1 MFDFF
6 KNSILVKIFLAVIA
20 LSLLYFGFSGVGS
33 FKGNYLVQIGDT
45 RIHDFDVKS
54 YLQRTNQPQD
64 EEHLHQGLIDLQK
77 RAYLI
82 EGSKLLG
89 IEISGKQVG
98 RLIQK
103 EPAFRNGSGHFD
115 QNKYQEFINNTY
127 KTEALFA
134 QELKNNLLFNL
145 VDYLISQNHIISNYQ
160 LLQYLSIYKTVK
172 KWQEVPFLASDY
184 QDKVVVNDQALH
196 DFYSKH
202 KDSYALDAAVQYEY
216 LYLTPEKLMNSIKV
230 AKEEIQ
236 NYWRS
241 NKLGAPKR
249 LVSHIVFA
257 FPSQSLI
264 SGEGKA
270 AIKKQA
276 LGVLAAVRARP
287 ELFSLYAAKYSQD
300 RATAQ
305 IGGSLGLI
313 EQNGQYYLEIEKA
326 AFAAP
331 VGKVY
336 KDLVETK
343 DGYHIIEV
351 NAEMNW
357 KDYQQDKPGIAYV
370 LKYNKAKDEL
380 TNLSEGLSEVAFNDS
395 KNLSRVSE
403 KELGNN
409 LTQESAGWV
418 TKKQAIVG
426 GLPPEVIETLFDSNS
441 IKDKTNSDVI
451 NVGNQYWIV
460 RVKAYRPA
468 RQQSFIEVK
477 EQVERDYRLMQS
489 HQLALEA
496 ARHTLAVLQQGKE
509 VTLNWSKQ
517 YAFTL
522 EEAKLQLPLEDYRKL
537 LETGPGNYY
546 LVEKR
551 TNPVL
556 VWVEEEVLQNP
567 NDQEKLKLSFDQ
579 SHAILTKKNK
589 VALLSYLQKHI
600 KRYKGDAKLMD

>member
-1 MFDFF
+1 M
-6 KNSILVKIFLAVIA
+6 
-20 LSLLYFGFSGVGS
+20 
-33 FKGNYLVQIGDT
+33 
-45 RIHDFDVKS
+45 
-54 YLQRTNQPQD
+54 
-64 EEHLHQGLIDLQK
+64 
-77 RAYLI
+77 
-82 EGSKLLG
+82 
-89 IEISGKQVG
+89 
-98 RLIQK
+98 
-103 EPAFRNGSGHFD
+103 
-115 QNKYQEFINNTY
+115 
-127 KTEALFA
+127 
-134 QELKNNLLFNL
+134 
-145 VDYLISQNHIISNYQ
+145 
-160 LLQYLSIYKTVK
+160 
-172 KWQEVPFLASDY
+172 
-184 QDKVVVNDQALH
+184 
-196 DFYSKH
+196 
-202 KDSYALDAAVQYEY
+202 
-216 LYLTPEKLMNSIKV
+216 
-230 AKEEIQ
+230 
-236 NYWRS
+236 
-241 NKLGAPKR
+241 
-249 LVSHIVFA
+249 
-257 FPSQSLI
+257 
-264 SGEGKA
+264 
-270 AIKKQA
+270 
-276 LGVLAAVRARP
+276 LAAVRARP